1 MLLLAGALTP
11 TWPRGLYAGITA
23 AAAIAAGVLAVIQW
37 DDISDSSTSTLVG
50 GAIAFD
56 TFAMFVTI
64 VICAAVVGIAL
75 VAGDQLYR
83 DGGDGPEV
91 FALVLVAASGA
102 VVMGAANDLIV
113 LFLGLET
120 MSLAFYVLA
129 ASNRRRT
136 KSQESGMKYF
146 ILGGFSSAFFLYG
159 VALVYGSTGST
170 NLSEIVTAFD
180 SAIPVDRSEALLL
193 AGIALLLVGL
203 GFKVAAVPFHVWTPD
218 VYEGA
223 PTPITALMASVGKAA
238 AFAAMLRVLIAGLG
252 PYRDDWRPVVWVLA
266 VASLVIG
273 PVLAI
278 VQTDVKRML
287 AYSSINHA
295 GFMLVGLEA
304 AARNAGEADSGPGV
318 PAVMVYM
325 LAYAVLVVG
334 TFAVVSLVARR
345 GDARTDLDSFRGLGK
360 RHAALA
366 LALTVLLVAQA
377 GVPFTSGFIAKFGVI
392 GAAVDE
398 SSYALAIV
406 AMLSTVIAAFL
417 YLRIMVSAWIQDA
430 PADDDTSTVSIPF
443 GSGLAITA
451 AVAFTLVVGLFPEWL
466 LDVADSTVQFAR

>member
-1 MLLLAGALTP
+1 
-11 TWPRGLYAGITA
+11 
-23 AAAIAAGVLAVIQW
+23 
-37 DDISDSSTSTLVG
+37 
-50 GAIAFD
+50 
-56 TFAMFVTI
+56 
-64 VICAAVVGIAL
+64 
-75 VAGDQLYR
+75 
-83 DGGDGPEV
+83 
-91 FALVLVAASGA
+91 
-102 VVMGAANDLIV
+102 
-113 LFLGLET
+113 
-120 MSLAFYVLA
+120 
-129 ASNRRRT
+129 
-136 KSQESGMKYF
+136 MKYF

-159 VALVYGSTGST
+159 IALVYGSTGST

-180 SAIPVDRSEALLL
+180 NTIPVDRNEALLL

-223 PTPITALMASVGKAA
+223 PTPVTALMASVGKAA
-238 AFAAMLRVLIAGLG
+238 AFAAMLRVLVAGLG
-252 PYRDDWRPVVWVLA
+252 HYRDDWRPVVWVLA

-304 AARNAGEADSGPGV
+304 AARNAGEPDSGPGV
-318 PAVMVYM
+318 PSVMVYM

-345 GDARTDLDSFRGLGK
+345 GDARTDLDSFRGLGL

-366 LALTVLLVAQA
+366 VALTVFLVAQA

-443 GSGLAITA
+443 GSGLAIIA
-451 AVAFTLVVGLFPEWL
+451 AVGVHAGRRPVPG
-466 LDVADSTVQFAR
+466 VAPRRRRLHTVQFAR